1 MHSLQLNSGTV
12 LSGVG
17 QSVPMTEDPASVQDL
32 EQLALHVPAL
42 QFCGFMDKETAN
54 VSLFATLNVLE
65 N

>member
-1 MHSLQLNSGTV
+1 M

-17 QSVPMTEDPASVQDL
+17 KSVPRTEDPASVQDL
-32 EQLALHVPAL
+32 EQLAIHVPAL

-54 VSLFATLNVLE
+54 VSLFATVDVLE